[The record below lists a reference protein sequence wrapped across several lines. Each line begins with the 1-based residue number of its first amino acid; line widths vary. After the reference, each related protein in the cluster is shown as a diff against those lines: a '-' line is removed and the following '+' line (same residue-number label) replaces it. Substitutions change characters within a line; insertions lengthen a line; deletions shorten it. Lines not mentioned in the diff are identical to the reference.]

1 MRFCNC
7 LISHI
12 DSFREAFLCMHGE
25 KVQYV
30 HTGCNV
36 AEANAK
42 IDKLTFSYFATIVC
56 VGGQ

>member
-25 KVQYV
+25 KVQL

-42 IDKLTFSYFATIVC
+42 IDKLTFSYFTVIVC
-56 VGGQ
+56 WDQ